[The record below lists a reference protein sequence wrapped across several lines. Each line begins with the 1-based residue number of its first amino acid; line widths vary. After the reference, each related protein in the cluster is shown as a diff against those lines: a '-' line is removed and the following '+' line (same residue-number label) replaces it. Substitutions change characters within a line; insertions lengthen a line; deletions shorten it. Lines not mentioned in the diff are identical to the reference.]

1 MADDIDIREP
11 AKHRREALEDQRRVF
26 YEENIH
32 ACSVRGDGPP
42 PYRRWLNGAS
52 EGAESDVGQFRV

>member
-32 ACSVRGDGPP
+32 AGSVPARSAA
-42 PYRRWLNGAS
+42 PYRSALIAL
-52 EGAESDVGQFRV
+52 